1 MINPDISFLIFFPPK
16 DEPQQIS
23 VIFAVRLA
31 NGGLH
36 PFDSLVDDLVD
47 GPTPFRRLCLLL
59 AQRLGNDRPSHALQG
74 VDPAAGML
82 YRESLGV
89 VLTEPSGALPAAAA
103 ESEIKGRGATGDDRD
118 IEAAGFAVVHLDPL
132 IDPSLA
138 HAVGEDDAAV
148 AGALVGGFGRESISH
163 VCFLKGWGQAL
174 EMAKTVES

>member
-31 NGGLH
+31 NGVFIH
-36 PFDSLVDDLVD
+36 SIRSSMISSTVRPHFAACV
-47 GPTPFRRLCLLL
+47 FCL

-138 HAVGEDDAAV
+138 HAVGEDDVAV